1 MEGNIHPTIYTPE
14 TDRQTDAHASELIS
28 NSDLT
33 RRKRDI
39 RMLAVTL
46 AFELETGF
54 ELIAGISLN
63 IIGISY
69 SGVKSIP
76 SLSFIRGKMGHPL
89 YSTLALTLIC
99 LTKNLV
105 YKNIEAQMRKK
116 IRTIVRTSSASDVG
130 ESKNI

>member
-69 SGVKSIP
+69 SGVNSIP
-76 SLSFIRGKMGHPL
+76 SLSLIRGKMGHPL
-89 YSTLALTLIC
+89 YSTLALTF
-99 LTKNLV
+99 
-105 YKNIEAQMRKK
+105 YKI
-116 IRTIVRTSSASDVG
+116 SS
-130 ESKNI
+130 KTTFCQHLP